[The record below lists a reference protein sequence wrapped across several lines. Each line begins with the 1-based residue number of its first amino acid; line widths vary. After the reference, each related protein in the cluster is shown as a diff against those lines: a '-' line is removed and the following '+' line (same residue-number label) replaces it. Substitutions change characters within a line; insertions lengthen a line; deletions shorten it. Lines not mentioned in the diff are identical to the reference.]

1 MAHITRAIELGT
13 KYSGTTHYRV
23 DDGWHTQSILK
34 RNYHWRKA
42 QALSLT
48 FGHSQTVV

>member
-1 MAHITRAIELGT
+1 MLVIFLLSVWFKLMAHITRAIELGT

-34 RNYHWRKA
+34 RNYH
-42 QALSLT
+42 
-48 FGHSQTVV
+48 